1 LIDSLIGSSAF
12 DSVLTLIPSVLAD
25 AEASGDSSLT
35 ARLLAAKGRAQ
46 IMTGGLVGGIRS
58 FDASIGLARSVR
70 DTTTWMNALGY
81 KSLAVAWQGK
91 YDECIK
97 INLVRLKLARLTG
110 DRVSEAWARTGLGY
124 VHLLRGELNESRVE
138 YETAVDI
145 FRAGNLSQAELTPL
159 IGLGR
164 VFTRLQDVE
173 SAREAFKRA
182 WIVAHDIGDRVQG
195 AYATNNLGTLEF
207 DHGDISLAAQYFER
221 AYHLHLVIGDT
232 RGSITPATNV
242 ALARVYLG
250 QFQEAAHILFQA
262 AETCRKGDF
271 QGLLG
276 QVLVR
281 LGEVR
286 YMQGRL
292 NASAKLN
299 RETLAMGVALLKK
312 THDEAIW
319 GLARSLAAM
328 DSTGK
333 AVEILEMGLEAP
345 LPVLETHLNVLISQC
360 LRRLGRPS
368 EALEY
373 SLAVERSLDAIDHPK
388 WVAPAVELS
397 SCYRELGRKGEALE
411 TFLLAVDRLEGRRQT
426 TESLRW
432 REARGGTRELVDAS
446 GIVLEHPLKLSRA
459 ERTEAL
465 FNIFQRFKARTLLER
480 ITEPR
485 HIRTTEPELADL
497 PIATLSRLKQDVLE
511 QGELFLDFF
520 VGSNTCYLFAV
531 TRDSCRVVELPG
543 FHSDLPERI
552 TLFLRMVGKPP
563 RSRSSDAD
571 PEAAGLQMALGKAV
585 LGEVEDL
592 VTDASLLLIAPDS
605 YFGNLPFGLLIVGD
619 GRESRKELIESKA
632 MHYVPSA
639 TVLQWLRRRRSA
651 DAESHPGTLLALVPW
666 DRDELE
672 GVDREVAFLERRYS
686 RVLLAAGE
694 ASRVMIDNS
703 DAPFEVIHAAA
714 HIEMN
719 DERPWRSGIL
729 LGEPTAQSDQEARTD
744 IIRSDKDN
752 SRSVPGRDKL
762 GPSDIQID
770 PYVRANDI
778 AGSRIRAKMVVLS
791 GCESALGRLS
801 VGEGLSGLT
810 SAFLSAGVP
819 VTVATLWPV
828 DDLVTS
834 DLMRIFYQSLET
846 GLPAAAAL
854 REAQTTIRSRRK
866 TRHPFYWAGF
876 VAVGDGNISV
886 ELEVGETGNYNPIWP
901 AVVSIMVVLAGV
913 FFWLRRKKRKKYI
926 TAV

>member
-1 LIDSLIGSSAF
+1 
-12 DSVLTLIPSVLAD
+12 
-25 AEASGDSSLT
+25 
-35 ARLLAAKGRAQ
+35 
-46 IMTGGLVGGIRS
+46 MTGELIGGIRS

-91 YDECIK
+91 YDECIEL
-97 INLVRLKLARLTG
+97 NRTRLKLARLTG
-110 DRVSEAWARTGLGY
+110 DHVSEAWARTGLGY
-124 VHLLRGELNESRVE
+124 VHLLRGELEKSRTE
-138 YETAVDI
+138 YKFAVDI
-145 FRAGNLSQAELTPL
+145 FRAENLSQAELTPL

-164 VFTRLQDVE
+164 VFTRMQNVG
-173 SAREAFKRA
+173 SAREAFMRV
-182 WIVAHDIGDRVQG
+182 WVVAHDIGDRVQG

-221 AYHLHLVIGDT
+221 AYHLHLAIGDT
-232 RGSITPATNV
+232 GGAITPATNV

-250 QFQEAAHILFQA
+250 QFQAAADILIQA
-262 AETCRKGDF
+262 AETCREGDF
-271 QGLLG
+271 QSLLG

-299 RETLAMGVALLKK
+299 RETLAMGVALSKK
-312 THDEAIW
+312 THDEAVW

-333 AVEILEMGLEAP
+333 AVEILERGLEAP
-345 LPVLETHLNVLISQC
+345 LPELETHLNVLMSQC
-360 LRRLGRPS
+360 LRRLGRPN

-373 SLAVERSLDAIDHPK
+373 SLKVERRVDEIEHTK

-397 SCYRELGRKGEALE
+397 SCYHELGRNGEALE
-411 TFLLAVDRLEGRRQT
+411 AFIMAVDRLEGRRQT
-426 TESLRW
+426 TGSLRW
-432 REARGGTRELVDAS
+432 REARGGTRELVNAS
-446 GIVLEHPLKLSRA
+446 GIVLEYPPELSLAWRA
-459 ERTEAL
+459 EAL

-485 HIRTTEPELADL
+485 HRTETEPEFADL
-497 PIATLSRLKQDVLE
+497 PVATLSRLKQDVLNP
-511 QGELFLDFF
+511 GELFLDFF
-520 VGSNTCYLFAV
+520 VGHNTCYLFAV
-531 TRDSCRVVELPG
+531 TRDSCRVVKLPG

-552 TLFLRMVGKPP
+552 GLFLRVTGKPP
-563 RSRSSDAD
+563 RSSGSDAD
-571 PEAAGLQMALGKAV
+571 VEAVGLQVALGKAV
-585 LGEVEDL
+585 LGEVADL

-605 YFGNLPFGLLIVGD
+605 YFGNLPFGLLIVEG
-619 GRESRKELIESKA
+619 GREPKIELLESKEI
-632 MHYVPSA
+632 HYVPSA
-639 TVLQWLRRRRSA
+639 TVLQWLRKRRPADTESRSGA
-651 DAESHPGTLLALVPW
+651 LLALVPW

-672 GVDREVAFLERRYS
+672 GVDREVKFLERRYS
-686 RVLLAAGE
+686 RVSLAAGE
-694 ASRVMIDNS
+694 TGRIMID
-703 DAPFEVIHAAA
+703 DFDTPFEVIHAAA

-719 DERPWRSGIL
+719 NERPWRSGIL
-729 LGEPTAQSDQEARTD
+729 LGEPPAQSGQRARTD
-744 IIRSDKDN
+744 IMRVDDGD
-752 SRSVPGRDKL
+752 SRSAPERDEL
-762 GPSDIQID
+762 GPSDIQLD
-770 PYVRANDI
+770 PYIRANDI

-834 DLMRIFYQSLET
+834 DLMKIFYQSLDA
-846 GLPAAAAL
+846 GRPAAAAL
-854 REAQTTIRSRRK
+854 REAQIAIRSRRK

-886 ELEVGETGNYNPIWP
+886 ELEVAEASNYNPLW
-901 AVVSIMVVLAGV
+901 LAGV
-913 FFWLRRKKRKKYI
+913 GAVVVFVGFAFWLRHKKMKK
-926 TAV
+926 TVPAA